1 VSNTDWWCKYTG
13 EEAEAAAAALRLSAL
28 AAEEEADKLRR
39 EAEEEAERFVF
50 IYRSTCL
57 VIFSVLIYLCV
68 RANGHL
74 VHRERQRLL
83 QDTTQ
88 HTIEIAQIVTQPLQA
103 FGDDFKRQKVL
114 RRHTRPPASAE
125 DIHRFHDTSDT
136 QVHVCARV

>member
-1 VSNTDWWCKYTG
+1 M
-13 EEAEAAAAALRLSAL
+13 
-28 AAEEEADKLRR
+28 RR

-50 IYRSTCL
+50 VYPSICL
-57 VIFSVLIYLCV
+57 VIFIFSVLIYLCV

-83 QDTTQ
+83 ALQETTQ